1 MDLANLPKAFALT
14 IINHIATLLL
24 TATGGDLAAAQQA
37 ARETLASYDPRN
49 QAEFQLVAQIIS
61 FSLQSLEALAQ
72 AANPDLSLTRVLR
85 LRSGAVS
92 LSRQA
97 QKAQL
102 QLEKLRKTQP
112 QSVESASA
120 PQPVTSSVWDT
131 VAPQAS
137 KQEAQAVAPPEA
149 PLAEKTPAPTEGKGK
164 IAAYARAHG
173 LTFSQAMQQRNRDM
187 RLAERQAKLARRAA
201 TAKAA

>member
-24 TATGGDLAAAQQA
+24 TAAGGDLAAAQQA

-49 QAEFQLVAQIIS
+49 QAEFQLAAQIIS
-61 FSLQSLEALAQ
+61 FSLQSIEALAQ

-97 QKAQL
+97 QKAQM
-102 QLEKLRKTQP
+102 QLEKLQKAQTP
-112 QSVESASA
+112 SVAPASV
-120 PQPVTSSVWDT
+120 PEPVPPNAATT
-131 VAPQAS
+131 EAPQAS
-137 KQEAQAVAPPEA
+137 QQEAPAVAPVEP
-149 PLAEKTPAPTEGKGK
+149 KGK
-164 IAAYARAHG
+164 IAAYAQAHG
-173 LTFSQAMQQRNRDM
+173 LTFSQAMQQRNREM
-187 RLAERQAKLARRAA
+187 RLAERQAKLAGRAA
-201 TAKAA
+201 AAKAA

>member
-1 MDLANLPKAFALT
+1 MNTTNLPKAFALT

-24 TATGGDLAAAQQA
+24 TATGGDLALAQQA
-37 ARETLASYDPRN
+37 ARETLHAYNPRN
-49 QAEFQLVAQIIS
+49 QAEFQLAAQIIC
-61 FSLQSLEALAQ
+61 FSLQSLDALAQ

-102 QLEKLRKTQP
+102 QLEKLQKTQTH
-112 QSVESASA
+112 SVEPASA
-120 PQPVTSSVWDT
+120 PEPLPPDT
-131 VAPQAS
+131 ATTEAPQATR
-137 KQEAQAVAPPEA
+137 QEAPPVQ
-149 PLAEKTPAPTEGKGK
+149 GKGK
-164 IAAYARAHG
+164 IAAYAQAHG
-173 LTFSQAMQQRNRDM
+173 LTFSQAMQQRNREK